1 MNLNIAIFEHQELSK
16 PCLESCGMNWLEKEN
31 QHLAEESLKHRFG
44 EKAVVGFYNLAESAT
59 RQRFADIIHMAQEQ
73 SLCFPLLV
81 VNGKVRISGF
91 FDQRMLLDMLDA
103 EEDLQFG

>member
-16 PCLESCGMNWLEKEN
+16 PCLEGCGTNWLEEGN
-31 QHLAEESLKHRFG
+31 QHLAKESLKRCFG
-44 EKAVVGFYNLAESAT
+44 EKVAVNFYDLAQTAT
-59 RQRFADIIHMAQEQ
+59 QQRFADIIHMAEEQ

>member
-1 MNLNIAIFEHQELSK
+1 MNFNIAIFEHQELGK
-16 PCLESCGMNWLEKEN
+16 PCLESCGTNWLEEEN

-44 EKAVVGFYNLAESAT
+44 EKVAVSFYNLAET
-59 RQRFADIIHMAQEQ
+59 TTQQRFADIIHMAQEQ
-73 SLCFPLLV
+73 SLYFPLLI